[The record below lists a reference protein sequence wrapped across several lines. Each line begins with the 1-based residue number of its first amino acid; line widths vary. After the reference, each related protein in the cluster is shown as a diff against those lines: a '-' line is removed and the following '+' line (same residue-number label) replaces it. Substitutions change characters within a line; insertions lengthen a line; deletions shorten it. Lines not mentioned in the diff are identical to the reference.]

1 MKFIL
6 VLILVSDVC
15 FITVD
20 QCSKPCGGGV
30 MSRKVLCFIDNR
42 TVDANNCDPSLIH
55 FSSETCNNNPC
66 SKGEWC
72 FKHHIFN
79 VFTFNCI
86 LVLLCGMIY
95 VAWLL
100 HWPYYW
106 GIKNYCAVLEDIPLC
121 LRIILKWSK
130 VIHCIHRH
138 LSFYKYFGLMM
149 ACIGQN

>member
-6 VLILVSDVC
+6 VLILVSDMC

-66 SKGEWC
+66 SRGESC
-72 FKHHIFN
+72 FKHHIFKFFTLI
-79 VFTFNCI
+79 VFLFCFM
-86 LVLLCGMIY
+86 V
-95 VAWLL
+95 
-100 HWPYYW
+100 
-106 GIKNYCAVLEDIPLC
+106 
-121 LRIILKWSK
+121 
-130 VIHCIHRH
+130 
-138 LSFYKYFGLMM
+138 
-149 ACIGQN
+149 

>member
-1 MKFIL
+1 L
-6 VLILVSDVC
+6 YWSPQYLIDEVYIDIDCGKWHMFYYSW
-15 FITVD
+15 

-30 MSRKVLCFIDNR
+30 MSRKVLCFVDNK

-72 FKHHIFN
+72 FKRHIFK

-86 LVLLCGMIY
+86 LVSFCGMIY

-100 HWPYYW
+100 TLTFKRDFY
-106 GIKNYCAVLEDIPLC
+106 VLLLGNKEVLC
-121 LRIILKWSK
+121 LSRGYPIVFKNNIKMK
-130 VIHCIHRH
+130 
-138 LSFYKYFGLMM
+138 
-149 ACIGQN
+149 

>member
-66 SKGEWC
+66 SKGE
-72 FKHHIFN
+72 
-79 VFTFNCI
+79 
-86 LVLLCGMIY
+86 
-95 VAWLL
+95 
-100 HWPYYW
+100 
-106 GIKNYCAVLEDIPLC
+106 
-121 LRIILKWSK
+121 
-130 VIHCIHRH
+130 
-138 LSFYKYFGLMM
+138 
-149 ACIGQN
+149 